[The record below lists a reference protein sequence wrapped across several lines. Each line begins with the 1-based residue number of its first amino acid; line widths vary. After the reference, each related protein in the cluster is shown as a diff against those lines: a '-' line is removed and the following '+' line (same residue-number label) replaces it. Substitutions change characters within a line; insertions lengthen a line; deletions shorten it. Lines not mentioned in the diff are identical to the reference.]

1 MMIILSKF
9 KPLIV
14 WLMYYIILFFLSP
27 FPSLNQAWKLST
39 TKKIM
44 QQGQKPG
51 RGDNLHT

>member
-1 MMIILSKF
+1 MMILSKF

-14 WLMYYIILFFLSP
+14 WLMYYIILFFLSL

-44 QQGQKPG
+44 QQGQKTG